1 MLKGIAASSGV
12 VVAKAYKLVQP
23 VLNISRR
30 NVEVEP
36 ELLKFEE
43 ALVKTR
49 NDIQTIKE
57 KAVGRLSDDDL
68 AIFDAHFDG
77 YTGS

>member
-30 NVEVEP
+30 SVDVEP

-43 ALVKTR
+43 ALSKHEMIYR
-49 NDIQTIKE
+49 
-57 KAVGRLSDDDL
+57 RLKKRQLVVYRMMIWRFSMP
-68 AIFDAHFDG
+68 
-77 YTGS
+77 T